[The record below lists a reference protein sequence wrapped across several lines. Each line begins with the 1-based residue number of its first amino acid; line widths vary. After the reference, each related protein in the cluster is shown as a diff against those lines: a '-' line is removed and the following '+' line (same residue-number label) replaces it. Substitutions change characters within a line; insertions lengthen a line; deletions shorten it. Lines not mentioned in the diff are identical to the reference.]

1 MVQRDARHDLLDPP
15 MQVFVGDVGKILA
28 KEELDLLSVFEG
40 VGLHPGSYDGVDDPF
55 PDVASP
61 AIFGTCHS

>member
-1 MVQRDARHDLLDPP
+1 
-15 MQVFVGDVGKILA
+15 MQVFVRDVGKILA

-61 AIFGTCHS
+61 AIFGSCHS